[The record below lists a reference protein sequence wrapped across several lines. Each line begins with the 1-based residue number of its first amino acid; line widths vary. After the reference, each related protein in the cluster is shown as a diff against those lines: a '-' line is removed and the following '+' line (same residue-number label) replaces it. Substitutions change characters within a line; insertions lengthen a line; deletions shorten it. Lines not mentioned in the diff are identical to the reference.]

1 MGIVSAGMFL
11 PAPVLTADEIAQAS
25 GLPKW
30 VVTDKLGIN
39 RKHIR
44 DPNLHPNVMATRAAE
59 QCLERAGSDPKSIDV
74 VLCTTEEWKEY
85 SLWTA
90 GIDLANEIGAANAWG
105 IDVHMRC
112 ATTIASLKLARSLMR
127 DDPSINTVLIAGGYV
142 LSDFVDFANQDT
154 AFLFNLG
161 SGAGALLVQRGWPYN
176 QVLGT
181 HLISDGSMSR
191 HVIVPASGTIQ
202 HPSDQAVKN
211 GLFKFASVEPEAMK
225 ARLSGVSTA
234 NWMLCIDEA
243 LRKSGLKPDGAP
255 YTRDDINYLN
265 MILVKPSAHR
275 QMLDLLGLEEDQS
288 CYLGHI
294 GHIGEQDSIISI
306 IEGERTGRLTS
317 GDLMVVVGAGIGY
330 VWGAAIVKWGPCQ

>member
-1 MGIVSAGMFL
+1 MGIVSARMFL
-11 PAPVLTADEIAQAS
+11 PAPVLTAAEIAEAS
-25 GLPKW
+25 GLPQW
-30 VVTDKLGIN
+30 VVTDKLDIS
-39 RKHIR
+39 RKHVL
-44 DPNLHPNVMATRAAE
+44 DPKLHPNVMATKAAE
-59 QCLERAGSDPKSIDV
+59 QCLERAGSDPMSIDV

-90 GIDLANEIGAANAWG
+90 GIDLANEIGAAKAWG

-142 LSDFVDFANQDT
+142 LSDFVDIANLDT
-154 AFLFNLG
+154 SFLFNLG

-181 HLISDGSMSR
+181 HLKSDGSMSR
-191 HVIVPASGTIQ
+191 NVIVPASGTVL
-202 HPSDQAVKN
+202 HPSDQAVN
-211 GLFKFASVEPEAMK
+211 DGLFKFDVVEPDAMK

-234 NWMLCIDEA
+234 NWMYCIDEA
-243 LRKSGLKPDGAP
+243 LRKSGMKPDGAP
-255 YTRDDINYLN
+255 YTSDDISYLN

-275 QMLDLLGLEEDQS
+275 QMLDLLGLGEDQS

-294 GHIGEQDSIISI
+294 GPIGEQDSIISI

-330 VWGAAIVKWGPCQ
+330 VWGAAIVKWGPCR